1 MPICC
6 GTIREEISITS
17 RMACGNVMEIT
28 SRMVPQ
34 QIGNGNYLP
43 RDVVVNLRFP
53 SSDDFLQCVISFK
66 IQGRNILEYAIRL

>member
-6 GTIREEISITS
+6 GTMREEITITFPHGM
-17 RMACGNVMEIT
+17 REVMGIS
-28 SRMVPQ
+28 SRMVSQ

-53 SSDDFLQCVISFK
+53 SSNGLDLQINPPDCKSTKFVDLNST
-66 IQGRNILEYAIRL
+66 